1 MTPQE
6 KKAYNA
12 NYYKMHKDYWVQY
25 YKKYKFGTG
34 KGLVKGVGVGG
45 EFKNTPLNFSKN
57 NSLSKGLSTA
67 KTAPTM
73 TYGIKTA
80 TRVSDIGSSIS
91 SKYQHVITNA
101 AKKAV
106 SAIGD
111 AASYLAKKAK
121 SIWNFLF

>member
-1 MTPQE
+1 MTPIE
-6 KKAYNA
+6 KKLYNKQ
-12 NYYKMHKDYWVQY
+12 YYLNNKDYWVKY

-34 KGLVKGVGVGG
+34 KGLVKGAGVGG
-45 EFKNTPLNFSKN
+45 EFKNTPVNFSKN

-67 KTAPTM
+67 KTVPTT

-80 TRVSDIGSSIS
+80 TRVSDIGSSIYN
-91 SKYQHVITNA
+91 KHQHILTNA